1 MDAAPLATTISARG
15 AHSRARPVE
24 RALAPA
30 LRNHPW
36 RLDVQA
42 VLHQRPWKRVP
53 VPSLISSVTTTHLA
67 PHVVDGVECPLDNR
81 SRGDAVAYEAEYA
94 HLRRLCEHFIVSPPP
109 HGATFFTTV
118 LGPVELRWE
127 RHTEVTT
134 YTFTRCLE
142 TDLETG
148 AVIDRDAVRDPF
160 NPSNVAVAFVPPR
173 WLAEFPGAVV
183 ASTHVAVL
191 DQERD
196 ADERGGD
203 ISAPSSSESAALLAS
218 VAPHFNRSDVITG
231 ASVDR
236 GRFRAYSDWRCHG
249 DGFNRILLHHAPD
262 DRRAFK
268 RSAAGKAAQR
278 LLELDK
284 YRMLALFGLPFAN
297 KLGKRVDELD
307 GELMGVME
315 SIGGGANGEDTCEAP
330 AEARREVLARL
341 TRLAATGLKLSSV
354 ARDRFA
360 ASEAYGAIV
369 DDRVKFL
376 QMDAIPGVPSMA
388 SFISAA
394 SHPARRRC
402 DATRARLEKV
412 ATSAQLTAEIMRTSL
427 TVEQQARGNENLTQL
442 KRTAHTQLVM
452 QHNVEGLS
460 VAAITYY
467 STGVLGY
474 LTKAAVGAGM
484 ALPMGLAPEVALG
497 AVVPLV
503 WIGTAAAIAR
513 MKRAARAEE
522 APR

>member
-1 MDAAPLATTISARG
+1 MDVAS
-15 AHSRARPVE
+15 
-24 RALAPA
+24 
-30 LRNHPW
+30 
-36 RLDVQA
+36 
-42 VLHQRPWKRVP
+42 VLHQRPWKRIP

-67 PHVVDGVECPLDNR
+67 PHVVDGVECPLDDR

-118 LGPVELRWE
+118 LGPLKLRWE

-142 TDLETG
+142 TDHETG

-160 NPSNVAVAFVPPR
+160 NPSNVAVALVPPR

-183 ASTHVAVL
+183 AATHVAVL
-191 DQERD
+191 DQERG
-196 ADERGGD
+196 ADEPGGA
-203 ISAPSSSESAALLAS
+203 ISAPSASSAPSAPSEPSELSEPSASESAALLAS
-218 VAPHFNRSDVITG
+218 VAPHFNRSEVITG

-249 DGFNRILLHHAPD
+249 DGFNRIVLHHAPD

-297 KLGKRVDELD
+297 NLGKRVDELD
-307 GELMGVME
+307 RELMGVME
-315 SIGGGANGEDTCEAP
+315 SIGGGANGEDLCDAP

-460 VAAITYY
+460 VVAITYY

-474 LTKAAVGAGM
+474 LAKAAVGAGM

-513 MKRAARAEE
+513 MKRAAHAEE